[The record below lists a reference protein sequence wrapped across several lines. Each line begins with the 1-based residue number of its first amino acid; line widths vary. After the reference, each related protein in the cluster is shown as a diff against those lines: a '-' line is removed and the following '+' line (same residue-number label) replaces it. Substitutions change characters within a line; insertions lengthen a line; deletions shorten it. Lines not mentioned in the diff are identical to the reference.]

1 MTTPAIDFESAMD
14 AFAARFLPATIGTPT
29 GADAMRYSY
38 AEPPNGI
45 PATPSHVLEIQDG
58 EVTPNAGQWMHTIRI
73 DGLLLLSKAPADMP
87 RIETQRQLWLPYLLH
102 ATVDQWSL
110 GLGAQSG
117 WGIKSVLPGTW
128 TWDTYAVGGV
138 EYEAIRVHWLMTILE
153 NIAAT
158 P

>member
-1 MTTPAIDFESAMD
+1 
-14 AFAARFLPATIGTPT
+14 
-29 GADAMRYSY
+29 MRYSY

-45 PATPSHVLEIQDG
+45 PATPAHVLEVQDG
-58 EVTPNAGQWMHTIRI
+58 TITPNAGQWMHTINI
-73 DGLLLLSKAPADMP
+73 DGLLLISQAQADMP

-117 WGIKSVLPGTW
+117 WSVKSVLPAGW
-128 TWDTYAVGGV
+128 TWDTYDVAKV
-138 EYEAIRVHWLMTILE
+138 EYEAIRVHWVMTILE
-153 NIAAT
+153 NVAAT